1 MASAGN
7 GAKRASSLNSQSS
20 HANLDVFKPIPSR
33 DDYSA
38 FCSKLA
44 DHMVRFLRFSFSIEI
59 EAIISEQN
67 QGSCAD
73 LSMVFK
79 VLDGL
84 FGIDSRQLP
93 LQTQYL
99 NGEHATLFTP
109 QHREALK
116 QQYKSAVQNA
126 RLRDVA
132 HAYIFNHLLSCHE
145 TNEPLSKRV
154 INRMCRIFT
163 NPSHLEYDKMRE
175 MLEMG
180 ITSIVS
186 ATEWRN
192 AIFYQAVNLFA
203 ENPHPLAL
211 SIQLVDT
218 EAQKSRR
225 GQTGHSR
232 TLATATTAS
241 LASIDHTLIKQL
253 IPENNRPLKSLV
265 EFSIGVLQRWVK
277 ICSKMEAKFIA
288 SSSSSNTS
296 NDNDPNLIDRR
307 AESDPLGHIF
317 VIFDNDQHLKK
328 SLGMSIEEEL
338 QFYARRYVDIIPGIK
353 DDVDQIIN
361 NNLARLKEMVEK
373 SNNVCD
379 DSVKEI
385 LKFGLPS
392 RNILNLIRE
401 KGYFYGL
408 EKQKAM
414 YEDYLTRRMDIYSK
428 ATLEKHLRYMRK
440 QSDGF
445 LSQLQ
450 SALTQSKKTDEQTLT
465 SYASQLV
472 SLVKS
477 RLKNEILSDDEDGS
491 DESDVG
497 ETESYHSDD
506 ENESVIDVGESEI
519 ETQEV
524 TQFSTRQPSK
534 KLRFQEE
541 QQQGVRSTITTTKSS
556 IARRTQTPGKK
567 KLSNPTAVAS
577 SSSSTSTRS
586 ISRPPPQPAQ
596 PPLQKLQPPSLAKKM
611 SGGSDSGAAPKKQI
625 PMLTKYNR
633 KEPPRESYE
642 HAESDESDRLSDSGA
657 NDARS
662 NFSWNSETDYQ
673 DDNLA
678 LHGISDDESSWSIM

>member
-7 GAKRASSLNSQSS
+7 GAKRGSSSNPQSS
-20 HANLDVFKPIPSR
+20 HANLDIFKPIPSP
-33 DDYSA
+33 DDYNT

-44 DHMVRFLRFSFSIEI
+44 DHIMRFLRFSFSIEI
-59 EAIISEQN
+59 EAIISEQC
-67 QGSCAD
+67 QESSTSAATD
-73 LSMVFK
+73 LSIVFK
-79 VLDGL
+79 ILDGL
-84 FGIDSRQLP
+84 FGVDTRQLP

-99 NGEHATLFTP
+99 SGEHATLFTP

-132 HAYIFNHLLSCHE
+132 HAYIFNHLSSCNE
-145 TNEPLSKRV
+145 TSEPLSKRV

-163 NPSHLEYDKMRE
+163 NPSRLEYDKMRE

-192 AIFYQAVNLFA
+192 AIFYQAVRLFA
-203 ENPHPLAL
+203 EKPHPLAL
-211 SIQLVDT
+211 SIRLVDT
-218 EAQKSRR
+218 EAQKSRYE
-225 GQTGHSR
+225 QTGHSR
-232 TLATATTAS
+232 TLATTTTTAS

-253 IPENNRPLKSLV
+253 IPENNRPPKSLV
-265 EFSIGVLQRWVK
+265 EFSISVLQRWVK
-277 ICSKMEAKFIA
+277 ICSQMEAMFIA
-288 SSSSSNTS
+288 SSSSNNTS

-317 VIFDNDQHLKK
+317 VIFDNDRHLKK

-338 QFYARRYVDIIPGIK
+338 QFYARQYVDIIPGIK
-353 DDVDQIIN
+353 DDVKQIIN

-373 SNNVCD
+373 SNNACD
-379 DSVKEI
+379 ESVREI

-408 EKQKAM
+408 DKQKAM

-428 ATLEKHLRYMRK
+428 ATLEKHLRYMCE
-440 QSDGF
+440 QSDRF

-450 SALTQSKKTDEQTLT
+450 STLTQSKKTDEQTLT
-465 SYASQLV
+465 LYASQLV

-477 RLKNEILSDDEDGS
+477 RLKNENLSDGEDGS

-497 ETESYHSDD
+497 ETESYHSND
-506 ENESVIDVGESEI
+506 ENESIIDVGENEI

-524 TQFSTRQPSK
+524 TYFSTRQPSK

-541 QQQGVRSTITTTKSS
+541 QQQGVRPTVITTTKSS
-556 IARRTQTPGKK
+556 IARRAQTPGKK
-567 KLSNPTAVAS
+567 KLSNPTATFS
-577 SSSSTSTRS
+577 SSSSASTRS
-586 ISRPPPQPAQ
+586 VTRPSAQ
-596 PPLQKLQPPSLAKKM
+596 PTQPPILAKKTSNGGA
-611 SGGSDSGAAPKKQI
+611 SGAPKKQI

-633 KEPPRESYE
+633 KELPRESYE
-642 HAESDESDRLSDSGA
+642 HAESDESDRLSDS
-657 NDARS
+657 DARS

-678 LHGISDDESSWSIM
+678 LYGISDDENSWSIRM